1 MIQAPIALA
10 FAAGMVA
17 TVNPCGFAM
26 LPAYLSYFMGL
37 NDDSERSRVAAVRS
51 ALTVGGIVS
60 LGFLIVFGLTGILI
74 TLGFRSI
81 IDWIPWLALLIGI
94 GVIGL
99 GIALLLGSD
108 LSISFLKTKRGRK
121 GRDVR
126 SVFAFGVSYAVAS
139 LSCTLPVFLTVVAG
153 QVTQTNLVSG
163 LTTFLVYGFGMAL
176 VLVALTVALALGK
189 SSIVGRFRSLT
200 QHVNTISGAILI
212 VAGIYIVWFW
222 GTTLVSGAAALD
234 GGAFRLVESLSQAA
248 INFVNDHT
256 WGVAVVLGSL
266 VIGAVAAVALGR
278 RRASIQDD
286 ASTGS
291 ERVGAAPWQR

>member
-37 NDDSERSRVAAVRS
+37 DDDGDRSRVSAVRS
-51 ALTVGGIVS
+51 ALTVGSVVS
-60 LGFLIVFGLTGILI
+60 LGFLVVFGITGISI
-74 TLGFRSI
+74 TVGFRSI
-81 IDWIPWLALLIGI
+81 IDWIPWLALVIGV

-99 GIALLLGSD
+99 GIALLRGAD
-108 LSISFLKTKRGRK
+108 LNVSLPKAKRGRQGK
-121 GRDVR
+121 DVR

-163 LTTFLVYGFGMAL
+163 LITFLVYGLGMAL

-189 SSIVGRFRSLT
+189 SSIVGRFRSLLKR
-200 QHVNTISGAILI
+200 VNAISGAILI
-212 VAGIYIVWFW
+212 VAGVYIVWFW
-222 GTTLVSGAAALD
+222 GTTLAAGATALD
-234 GGAFRLVESLSQAA
+234 NGAFRFVENLSQAA
-248 INFVNDHT
+248 INFVDDQT
-256 WGVAVVLGSL
+256 GAVAVVLSL
-266 VIGAVAAVALGR
+266 LVMGAVATVAVSR
-278 RRASIQDD
+278 RHGDPVDDTRAPH
-286 ASTGS
+286 
-291 ERVGAAPWQR
+291 ERVDVAP

>member
-37 NDDSERSRVAAVRS
+37 DDGEDRSQVTAVRS
-51 ALTVGGIVS
+51 ALAVGGIVS
-60 LGFLIVFGLTGILI
+60 LGFLLVFGVTGILI
-74 TLGFRSI
+74 TAGFRSI

-94 GVIGL
+94 GVIIL
-99 GIALLLGSD
+99 GIALLRGFD
-108 LSISFLKTKRGRK
+108 LNVSLLKAKRGQK
-121 GRDVR
+121 GRDFR

-153 QVTQTNLVSG
+153 QVTQSNLISG
-163 LTTFLVYGFGMAL
+163 LVTFLVYGFGMAL

-189 SSIVGRFRSLT
+189 SSLVGRFRAAMK
-200 QHVNTISGAILI
+200 HVNTISGVILI

-222 GTTLVSGAAALD
+222 GTTLTSGATSLD
-234 GGAFRLVESLSQAA
+234 SGAFRFVENLSQTAL
-248 INFVNDHT
+248 NFVNDHT
-256 WGVAVVLGSL
+256 
-266 VIGAVAAVALGR
+266 GAVAVILGVLVAGAVSVVALGR
-278 RRASIQDD
+278 KY
-286 ASTGS
+286 
-291 ERVGAAPWQR
+291 AAPGKEADEEDKIDVTV